1 MVAETS
7 ASPRF
12 FYGWIIMMACLLITM
27 ASSGTMMAFGV
38 FINPMAEDLGW
49 SHSVLS
55 FSYAVS
61 SIVSGLGILVVGSYI
76 HAYSVRA
83 LLFWGCFIHGFGLY
97 MTSTVTTVGEFY
109 FWYGF
114 FSSVGRSVFI
124 LASTTLITRWFE
136 TRRATAMGIT
146 MAGSGLGPFILSPV
160 VTWVIVRWD
169 WQTAFMMQSIGMT
182 AVVWLMCLVLRNY
195 PHDMGLMPYG
205 AALMPATPAPRTP
218 EKSTPSK
225 SGESI
230 SALWRRVL
238 RMEGF
243 WTLAGINFFCCMCH
257 SVPLVHVV
265 GFALDAGLSAFAS
278 AWVLALMSLSSIA
291 GRIAWGLFADRHGA
305 RLTLMVTLFLQG
317 SLVLWLVNTQDPV
330 IFFLYAVIWGF
341 GFGGVNTQYGVVARE
356 LYGSRHFGP
365 GYSGQMCFSM
375 IGMAVGGFLGGYLYD
390 VSHSYVSSWLISFGS
405 GIISSLLAMD
415 LLIQGDQMKAEKAA
429 ETAATPQPA
438 PTTSP

>member
-1 MVAETS
+1 
-7 ASPRF
+7 
-12 FYGWIIMMACLLITM
+12 
-27 ASSGTMMAFGV
+27 
-38 FINPMAEDLGW
+38 
-49 SHSVLS
+49 
-55 FSYAVS
+55 
-61 SIVSGLGILVVGSYI
+61 
-76 HAYSVRA
+76 
-83 LLFWGCFIHGFGLY
+83 
-97 MTSTVTTVGEFY
+97 
-109 FWYGF
+109 
-114 FSSVGRSVFI
+114 
-124 LASTTLITRWFE
+124 
-136 TRRATAMGIT
+136 
-146 MAGSGLGPFILSPV
+146 
-160 VTWVIVRWD
+160 
-169 WQTAFMMQSIGMT
+169 
-182 AVVWLMCLVLRNY
+182 
-195 PHDMGLMPYG
+195 
-205 AALMPATPAPRTP
+205 
-218 EKSTPSK
+218 
-225 SGESI
+225 
-230 SALWRRVL
+230 
-238 RMEGF
+238 MEGF

-305 RLTLMVTLFLQG
+305 RLTLIVTLFLQG
-317 SLVLWLVNTQDPV
+317 ALVLWLVNTQDPV

-429 ETAATPQPA
+429 EAVATAQPA

>member
-1 MVAETS
+1 
-7 ASPRF
+7 
-12 FYGWIIMMACLLITM
+12 
-27 ASSGTMMAFGV
+27 
-38 FINPMAEDLGW
+38 
-49 SHSVLS
+49 
-55 FSYAVS
+55 
-61 SIVSGLGILVVGSYI
+61 
-76 HAYSVRA
+76 
-83 LLFWGCFIHGFGLY
+83 

-109 FWYGF
+109 FWYGC
-114 FSSVGRSVFI
+114 FSSIGRSVFI
-124 LASTTLITRWFE
+124 LASTTLMTRWFE
-136 TRRATAMGIT
+136 ARRATAMGIT

-160 VTWVIVRWD
+160 VTWIIVRWD

-182 AVVWLMCLVLRNY
+182 AVVWLMCLLLRNY
-195 PHDMGLMPYG
+195 PHDMGLRPYG
-205 AALMPATPAPRTP
+205 AAPVSATPVPRGP
-218 EKSTPSK
+218 TPSTSVK

-265 GFALDAGLSAFAS
+265 GFAQSAGLSAFAS

-291 GRIAWGLFADRHGA
+291 GRVAWGLFADRHGA
-305 RLTLMVTLFLQG
+305 RLTLIVTLFLQG
-317 SLVLWLVNTQDPV
+317 ALILWLVNTQDPV
-330 IFFLYAVIWGF
+330 IFFLYAVVWGF

-375 IGMAVGGFLGGYLYD
+375 IGMAAGGFLGGYLFD

-405 GIISSLLAMD
+405 GIIASLLAMD
-415 LLIQGDQMKAEKAA
+415 LLLQGDRIKVEKAA
-429 ETAATPQPA
+429 NTAAAAQPA
-438 PTTSP
+438 QTAST